1 MYKVV
6 SAFLRSCLSAISRR
20 GLFLAVMNVLYF
32 GSIFV
37 FVLFFQFQH
46 LPPYEAPPVEVPEF
60 FVRLDWPV
68 LIVAIS
74 LFNVVL
80 GGFVVVT
87 LPGLLFFPLSVIV
100 LLFRGYSWGLLL
112 SRLSTLHFLVV
123 LPTFV
128 LEGEGYVI
136 ASVAGIL
143 LGLSWLKPDWAYS
156 DEGLSRL
163 ESLKKALRECGRI
176 YLLVAVVLL
185 GAAIVE
191 TVTIQFCL

>member
-1 MYKVV
+1 MYKLVD
-6 SAFLRSCLSAISRR
+6 AFLKSCLSAISRR
-20 GLFLAVMNVLYF
+20 GRFLAVVNVLYF

-37 FVLFFQFQH
+37 AVLFFQFQN
-46 LPPYEAPPVEVPEF
+46 LPLYEGPSVRLPEF

-68 LIVAIS
+68 LIIAIF

-80 GGFVVVT
+80 SGFVAVT
-87 LPGLLFFPLSVIV
+87 LPGLLFFPLSVIT
-100 LLFRGYSWGLLL
+100 LSFRGYLWGLSL

-143 LGLSWLKPDWAYS
+143 LGLSWLKPDWAYG
-156 DEGLSRL
+156 DEGLSRI
-163 ESLKKALRECGRI
+163 ESLKRALRECGRI

-185 GAAIVE
+185 VAAIVE